1 MISILKRV
9 ESGIDAVI
17 QRVSFAT
24 LAAMIVII
32 TLQIVFRVAFRALT
46 WSEEVARYLLV
57 WTTFLGATIAYRH
70 GRHIAVS
77 FVVEALPPLGRL
89 IARVIAHLSA
99 IAFFLVVIV
108 YGLQYMSI
116 QGFQVSASLRV
127 PMPIIYSVIPIS
139 CAIMLFYAVIDL
151 VDLFLREAE

>member
-17 QRVSFAT
+17 QRVSFVT
-24 LAAMIVII
+24 LAAMIVVI
-32 TLQIVFRVAFRALT
+32 TLQILFRVAFRALT

-77 FVVEALPPLGRL
+77 FAVDALPPVGRKT
-89 IARVIAHLSA
+89 AKVIAHLSA

-108 YGLQYMSI
+108 YGLQYMSV

-139 CAIMLFYAVIDL
+139 CGIMLLYAVID
-151 VDLFLREAE
+151 VIDLFVQEAE